1 MPNAAKERERSR
13 RRRRDA
19 TILKLRGQLADLQP
33 KTEIPDYADLDL
45 SDPASVI
52 AEWAAAT
59 LIVPTGLLAG
69 QPFRFE
75 PWQVDYLRAALADG
89 VREAALCCSRKQGKS
104 GLIAATLLAYL
115 CGPLNRPGWRA
126 IVVSLTGTLAKELRR
141 QVAEI
146 CEVSG
151 LSDTVRDYAT
161 PTPGR
166 IIGLN
171 GAEVTVLAADKASG
185 HSVGVDLTVTDESG
199 LLAENKRGL
208 WDAVYSSVST
218 RNGRNLHI
226 SIRGHSPMFSELRER
241 RDDPAVVWHEYA
253 ADPDCRLDDVDQWRK
268 ANPGLGTIKSLDYMQ
283 DASDRAIATPAAAPG
298 FRAFDL
304 NIPGD
309 PDADPIVSIAA
320 YQRCIAAVL
329 PERSGDAWLGWDL
342 GGANSFSAA
351 AAYWPESGRVE
362 LYAGVGG
369 IPDLRTRS
377 RADGCGDLYLRMQQ
391 SGELWLYD
399 DWEETPVLQFV
410 GDVMAHVGDA
420 AVAGLYADQYKAPR
434 LRKGLRQSGHD
445 DLAAQL
451 IVRPVRWESGNDD
464 CIGFQGAVTG
474 QRVAFPPNLMLA
486 HAIAESSLMAD
497 NNTLIRLDRSRE
509 KGRIDV
515 LMACMLAVAAG
526 ERNRPDPDAV
536 PATRGSMA
544 D

>member
-19 TILKLRGQLADLQP
+19 TILKLRAQLAELQP
-33 KTEIPDYADLDL
+33 QPERSDYADLDL
-45 SDPASVI
+45 TDPASVI
-52 AEWAAAT
+52 EQWAAAT

-69 QPFRFE
+69 QPFRLE
-75 PWQVDYLRAALADG
+75 PWQVDYLRDALADG

-141 QVAEI
+141 QIAEI

-166 IIGLN
+166 IVGLN

-218 RNGRNLHI
+218 RDGRNLHI
-226 SIRGHSPMFSELRER
+226 SIRGHSPMFSELRDR

-253 ADPDCRLDDVDQWRK
+253 ADPDCRLDDVDQWHK
-268 ANPGLGTIKSLDYMQ
+268 ANPGLGTIKSLDYMR
-283 DASDRAIATPAAAPG
+283 DASARAIATAGAAPG

-309 PDADPIVSIAA
+309 PDSNPIVTLAA
-320 YQRCIAAVL
+320 YHRCIIEVL
-329 PERSGDAWLGWDL
+329 PERGGDCWLGWDL

-351 AAYWPESGRVE
+351 AAYWPDTSRVE
-362 LYAGVGG
+362 LYAGIGG
-369 IPDLRTRS
+369 IPDLLQRS
-377 RADGCGDLYLRMQQ
+377 RADGCGGLYPRMQ
-391 SGELWLYD
+391 SAGELWVYP
-399 DWEETPVLQFV
+399 DWEETPVIQFV
-410 GDVMAHVGDA
+410 GDVMANIGDTT
-420 AVAGLYADQYKAPR
+420 VAGIYSDQYKAPR
-434 LRKGLRQSGHD
+434 LRKGLRQSGYG
-445 DLAAQL
+445 DLAARL
-451 IVRPVRWESGNDD
+451 TVRPVRWETGNDD
-464 CIGFQGAVTG
+464 VIGFQGAVTG
-474 QRVAFPPNLMLA
+474 RRVAFLPNLMLA
-486 HAIAESSLMAD
+486 HAVAESSLMAD
-497 NNTLIRLDRSRE
+497 NNTLVRLDRSRE

-515 LMACMLAVAAG
+515 LMAAMLAVAAG
-526 ERNRPDPDAV
+526 ERNRVEPGAGPDFH
-536 PATRGSMA
+536 GSMA
-544 D
+544 G